1 MNTEQK
7 LTKIREKCVEL
18 LAIAEKRTQGKWLSR
33 MGRTSFSTEYFV
45 MRDKDDVAICADCRN
60 PETSESHK
68 PNADFIAACAGPA
81 EAGWRTTISAIDNA
95 LIVFDEILASEI
107 IAAWEGLV

>member
-18 LAIAEKRTQGKWLSR
+18 LEDSKKYGTVCLGK
-33 MGRTSFSTEYFV
+33 
-45 MRDKDDVAICADCRN
+45 
-60 PETSESHK
+60 ETG
-68 PNADFIAACAGPA
+68 AA
-81 EAGWRTTISAIDNA
+81 EAGWKATIAAIDNA

-107 IAAWEGLV
+107 ITAWEGLV